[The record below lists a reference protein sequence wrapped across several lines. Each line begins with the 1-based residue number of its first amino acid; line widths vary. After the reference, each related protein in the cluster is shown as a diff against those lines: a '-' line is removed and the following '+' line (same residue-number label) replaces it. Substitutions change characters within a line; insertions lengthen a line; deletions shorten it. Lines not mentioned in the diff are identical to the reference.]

1 MWCVYICIMEYYSAL
16 KKNEIMPFAVT
27 WTDLEMTILSEVG
40 QTDKDKYDIT
50 YTWILKKMIQM
61 NSFTKQ
67 K

>member
-1 MWCVYICIMEYYSAL
+1 
-16 KKNEIMPFAVT
+16 MPFAVT

-50 YTWILKKMIQM
+50 YMWILKKMIQM